1 MEELPVST
9 FLPSPPPPLF
19 LSPPV
24 HVFYVTRGL
33 AGDAVR
39 RGCGERVGGT
49 EERGGEVGR
58 RGGRIKTRRYRTLTC
73 FGLISGCRFVLKPLA
88 LIWGPQHL
96 ELIITQYSSSAP
108 HSVRRILHPTQC
120 KLYTAYVL
128 EFTVAEDSLLL
139 YNESG

>member
-58 RGGRIKTRRYRTLTC
+58 RGGRIKKKAVSNADLFRADKRLPLCAEATGFNLGAATFGINYHTIQQLCASQCTQNITSNPMQTLYSLC
-73 FGLISGCRFVLKPLA
+73 AGIYCCRGLPPA
-88 LIWGPQHL
+88 L
-96 ELIITQYSSSAP
+96 
-108 HSVRRILHPTQC
+108 
-120 KLYTAYVL
+120 
-128 EFTVAEDSLLL
+128 
-139 YNESG
+139 